1 MSYCLRILAA
11 GCLGAGVTLAY
22 PAFAQKQDQ
31 QQPNSANQNSSR
43 MQGQGTS
50 AGSYQG
56 KRPTGG
62 FHPTAGSGSYPT
74 SGTGGGAGRGK
85 HEAEID

>member
-11 GCLGAGVTLAY
+11 GCMGAGVTLAY
-22 PAFAQKQDQ
+22 PAFAQNQDQ
-31 QQPNSANQNSSR
+31 QPQQV
-43 MQGQGTS
+43 QGKS

-62 FHPTAGSGSYPT
+62 FHPTAGT
-74 SGTGGGAGRGK
+74 SSSTSQTGGGTGRGK
-85 HEAEID
+85 HEADIE